1 MRATLQRCRPSS
13 LLSAIASHPRSS
25 PALTSRGQVVSYGEL
40 ARSVQ
45 RLVCKFQQGAPSR
58 RQRKLQS
65 EQPPRRVAFLTP
77 PTSAFVSTLLASWA
91 AGCIAV
97 PLSPLHPSQALASVI
112 VDSTPSIL
120 VTAPPHDEG
129 DVRGAASRHAEH
141 HRFLHVRVPA
151 DEHGHGHNVAGA
163 MEAQEQL
170 GCLAAGVRGSGPAM
184 LLYTSGT
191 TGAPKGVVWTHAMLD
206 YQVSTLST
214 QWRWSRHDRILN
226 VLPPHHVHGVVN
238 VLLTALYSGAH
249 CLMMER
255 FSADAVWAAFM
266 APAPQAPT
274 VFMAVPTVYQR
285 LIRWHDDASE
295 ADQAAMRRAAASL
308 RLFVCGSAALSPSSL
323 DAWHRISGHHILE
336 RYGMTEAGMV
346 LSNPYDARVRSSLG
360 VPLPGVQV
368 RVVADEGDGAEEGGG
383 TVVGELR
390 VRGPGVFSRY
400 WNREQE
406 TADAFDGDRWFRTGD
421 IVRMQTES
429 GRCEMVGRA
438 STDIIKTGGYKVS
451 ALEIENVL
459 AECPLVGASAVV
471 GVDDD
476 DLGQRLVCV
485 VVPRETDQ
493 CASAGGDVDA
503 VSSWLR
509 GRLPRYKVP
518 RDIRIVKDGDLPR
531 NVLGKVQKQAL
542 KRACEREQSV

>member
-1 MRATLQRCRPSS
+1 
-13 LLSAIASHPRSS
+13 
-25 PALTSRGQVVSYGEL
+25 
-40 ARSVQ
+40 
-45 RLVCKFQQGAPSR
+45 
-58 RQRKLQS
+58 
-65 EQPPRRVAFLTP
+65 
-77 PTSAFVSTLLASWA
+77 
-91 AGCIAV
+91 
-97 PLSPLHPSQALASVI
+97 
-112 VDSTPSIL
+112 
-120 VTAPPHDEG
+120 
-129 DVRGAASRHAEH
+129 
-141 HRFLHVRVPA
+141 
-151 DEHGHGHNVAGA
+151 
-163 MEAQEQL
+163 
-170 GCLAAGVRGSGPAM
+170 
-184 LLYTSGT
+184 
-191 TGAPKGVVWTHAMLD
+191 
-206 YQVSTLST
+206 
-214 QWRWSRHDRILN
+214 
-226 VLPPHHVHGVVN
+226 
-238 VLLTALYSGAH
+238 
-249 CLMMER
+249 
-255 FSADAVWAAFM
+255 
-266 APAPQAPT
+266 
-274 VFMAVPTVYQR
+274 
-285 LIRWHDDASE
+285 
-295 ADQAAMRRAAASL
+295 
-308 RLFVCGSAALSPSSL
+308 
-323 DAWHRISGHHILE
+323 
-336 RYGMTEAGMV
+336 MTEAGMV

-493 CASAGGDVDA
+493 SASAGGDVDA